1 MRIYPR
7 GKRGILWIDASVA
20 GERITRS
27 TGTTDPGAAQE
38 WGAALI
44 TGIWRTKRLG
54 DAPEVTWGTA
64 VLEWLQNHGHE
75 RRSIETIKDR
85 LRWLTEHLQNVPLQD
100 ISRDRVEKLINDK
113 LDPRTKKSAAPGTK
127 NRYVAEVSK
136 ILNFAHEK
144 QWLQAVPALRHYD
157 DPIKTIRWLTQAQ
170 AERLI
175 EELPLHLADMARFS
189 LATGLRESN
198 TRLLRWDQLDL
209 SRAIGWIEASDMKAA
224 KPLAVPLND
233 DALAVLQAQRGRH
246 PKYVFVFTAPSKK
259 DAPAKKP
266 KPVVNC
272 SSKAWYKAVE
282 RAGLKGFRW
291 HDLRHTW
298 ASWHVQRGTP
308 LPVLQH
314 LGGWSDYTMVLRYAH
329 LGLDHTAAWASNST
343 LRDKSATSAPV
354 AGAAETEKNALESMG
369 WMMGLEPTTTGITRH
384 SPPVKGANVLDL
396 LARKKPKAA

>member
-7 GKRGILWIDASVA
+7 GKRGTQWLDVTIA

-27 TGTTDPGAAQE
+27 LGTSDPHAAQE
-38 WGAALI
+38 YAAAI
-44 TGIWRTKRLG
+44 VTSIWRTKRLG
-54 DAPEVTWGTA
+54 ETPVITWGTA
-64 VLEWLQNHGHE
+64 VLDWLQEHGHE
-75 RRSIETIKDR
+75 RKSIETIKDR
-85 LRWLTEHLQNVPLQD
+85 LRWLTEQLHDAPLQD
-100 ISRDRVEKLINDK
+100 ITRNRIEKLIDAK
-113 LDPRTKKSAAPGTK
+113 LDPRTKKPAKPGTQ

-136 ILNFAHEK
+136 ILNHAHTK
-144 QWLQAVPALRHYD
+144 GWLAAVPALRHYEE
-157 DPIKTIRWLTQAQ
+157 PTKAIRWLTPAQ

-198 TRLLRWDQLDL
+198 VRLLRWDQLDL
-209 SRAIGWIEASDMKAA
+209 ARAIAWVEASEAKAG
-224 KPLAVPLND
+224 KPIAVPLND

-246 PKYVFVFTAPSKK
+246 AKYVFVFTAPKK
-259 DAPAKKP
+259 EGKGKTG
-266 KPVVNC
+266 PVVNC
-272 SSKAWYKAVE
+272 SSKAWYKATARV
-282 RAGLKGFRW
+282 GLAGFRW

-308 LPVLQH
+308 LPVLQQ

-369 WMMGLEPTTTGITRH
+369 WMMGLEPTTTGITKP
-384 SPPVKGANVLDL
+384 SPPLKGANVLDL
-396 LARKKPKAA
+396 LARRKPKAA